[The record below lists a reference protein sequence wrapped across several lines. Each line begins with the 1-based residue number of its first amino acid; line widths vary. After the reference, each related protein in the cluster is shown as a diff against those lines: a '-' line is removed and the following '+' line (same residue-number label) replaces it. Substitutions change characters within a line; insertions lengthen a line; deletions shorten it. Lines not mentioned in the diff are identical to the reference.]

1 MSIKSIVLAISISL
15 MAALSAC
22 DANRHASTASGAAG
36 GVSFRLSSADSM
48 VVAGTVDSI
57 QIEAISTIYGTVKA
71 QAPFG
76 QTVTIPDLQSG
87 TWTLQATLFRKDG
100 AISWAGKGTAEVR
113 PGEVT
118 TAKIVLHKAH
128 GSIRV
133 EVVLDTVEVIESRFV
148 AYKFAFLPV
157 YPSYDTYSLDSTGN
171 VVHVHVSYSPRDSAF
186 TQKAKLDAAALGMIR
201 GLLSSQAARN
211 PAPNKDLSEG
221 QRVGGATIN
230 RTISYADEQIVTN
243 SINFNIQ
250 DPSSDWNSLNP
261 VDSLLQKLFI
271 K

>member
-1 MSIKSIVLAISISL
+1 MPIKSIVLAISISL
-15 MAALSAC
+15 MAVLSAC
-22 DANRHASTASGAAG
+22 DSTRHASTDSGAAG
-36 GVSFRLSSADSM
+36 GVSFRLSSADST

-57 QIEAISTIYGTVKA
+57 QIEAISRIYGTVKA

-100 AISWAGKGTAEVR
+100 AISWAGKCTVEVK

-118 TAKIVLHKAH
+118 SAKIILHKAH

-133 EVVLDTVEVIESRFV
+133 EVVLDTVEVIDSRFV
-148 AYKFAFLPV
+148 SYKFDFKPV
-157 YPSYDTYSLDSTGN
+157 LPSYDTYSLDSAGN
-171 VVHVHVSYSPRDSAF
+171 AVHVHVSYSSGDSA
-186 TQKAKLDAAALGMIR
+186 TTEKAKLDAVTLGMIR
-201 GLLSSQAARN
+201 GLLSSEAARN
-211 PAPNKDLSEG
+211 PAPNHDIPEG
-221 QRVGGATIN
+221 RRFGGATIQ
-230 RTISYADEQIVTN
+230 RTTSYANGLLVTN
-243 SINFNIQ
+243 SINFVIQ